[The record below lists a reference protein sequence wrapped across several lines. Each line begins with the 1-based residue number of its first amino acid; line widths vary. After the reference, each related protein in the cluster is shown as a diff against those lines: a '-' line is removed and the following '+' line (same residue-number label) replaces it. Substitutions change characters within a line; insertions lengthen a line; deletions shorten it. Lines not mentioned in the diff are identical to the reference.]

1 MQGLIFD
8 FDGLIVDTELP
19 AFQTWQEIY
28 QAYGCA
34 LPLSTYAMCI
44 GSPGAFDPH
53 AYLEA
58 QLGCLLDREEIR
70 ARRRQRYVE
79 LTEEQSPLP
88 GVQDYITEA
97 KRLGLKLGVA
107 SSSPRDW
114 VADHLS
120 QFRLR
125 EHFDSIKCADD
136 AMRTKPDPELYQLVL
151 DALDLR
157 ADQAIALEDSP
168 NGVLAAKRAGIFCVA
183 VPNAVTRH
191 LSLDQA
197 DLCLVSL
204 VDLPLEQLLAQV
216 RSNGQG

>member
-34 LPLSTYAMCI
+34 LPLSTYATCI

-58 QLGCLLDREEIR
+58 QLGRLLDREEIR
-70 ARRRQRYVE
+70 LRRQQRYLE

-97 KRLGLKLGVA
+97 KRLGLKLGLA

-114 VADHLS
+114 VVDHLS

-125 EHFDSIKCADD
+125 EDIYSIYLPDD
-136 AMRTKPDPELYQLVL
+136 AMSSMPDPELG
-151 DALDLR
+151 A
-157 ADQAIALEDSP
+157 
-168 NGVLAAKRAGIFCVA
+168 
-183 VPNAVTRH
+183 
-191 LSLDQA
+191 
-197 DLCLVSL
+197 
-204 VDLPLEQLLAQV
+204 
-216 RSNGQG
+216 

>member
-28 QAYGCA
+28 HTYGCT
-34 LPLSTYAMCI
+34 LPLSTYATCI

-58 QLGCLLDREEIR
+58 QLGRLLDREEIR

-79 LTEEQSPLP
+79 LTEAQSPLP

-183 VPNAVTRH
+183 VPNAVTRQ

-197 DLCLVSL
+197 DLRLTSL
-204 VDLPLEQLLAQV
+204 ADLSLEQLLAQV
-216 RSNGQG
+216 RSTGQG

>member
-34 LPLSTYAMCI
+34 LPLSTYATCI

-58 QLGCLLDREEIR
+58 QLGRLLDREEIR
-70 ARRRQRYVE
+70 ARRRQRYIE
-79 LTEEQSPLP
+79 LTEAQSPLP
-88 GVQDYITEA
+88 GVQDYITQA

-183 VPNAVTRH
+183 VPNAVTRQ

-197 DLCLVSL
+197 DLRLTSL
-204 VDLPLEQLLAQV
+204 ADLSLEQLLAQV
-216 RSNGQG
+216 RSTGQG